1 MNVSIRGKCRFTA
14 LKHIGAHRG
23 CSEQCG
29 RACLNDRPVLIPRSV
44 TRSLRMVQPSTR
56 VAGREASWDAAT
68 TSTALSATTTS
79 SAISC
84 TLLLLSFHGSKML
97 LVTVRSR
104 IVVVAPPQSCA
115 HILGG

>member
-29 RACLNDRPVLIPRSV
+29 RAYLNDRPVLIPRSV

-68 TSTALSATTTS
+68 TS
-79 SAISC
+79 AISC

-97 LVTVRSR
+97 LATVRSR